1 MMLKI
6 ADKFEKA
13 AFSIEIL
20 FLPVSHPELNPGEI
34 GWSSVK

>member
-20 FLPVSHPELNPGEI
+20 FLPVYHPEFNPIEI
-34 GWSSVK
+34 VWSYLK